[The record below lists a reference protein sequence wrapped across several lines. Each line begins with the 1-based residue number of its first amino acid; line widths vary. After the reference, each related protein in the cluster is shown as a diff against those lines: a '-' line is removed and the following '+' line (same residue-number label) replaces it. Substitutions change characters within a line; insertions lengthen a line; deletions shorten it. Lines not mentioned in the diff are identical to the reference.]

1 MGSDSRDGPES
12 IQLPHISRLMQA
24 ELCVFT
30 QNTFSIFL
38 FCGFLTG
45 WLRHHLY
52 FDRIHALVPM
62 LQQQYYCTWATLD
75 TKSEAQQCLQ
85 YAMWTLATTVTK
97 QFDSISDSLYNA
109 TKTLANR
116 LENKN
121 RQLSNLPI
129 ELAQIWVL
137 LTVYGF
143 MQRDYQ
149 QGWMS
154 AGHTFRLVQLMRL
167 HEIDR
172 PLGIG
177 SCRMSSSSSIL
188 STSSASYSSVS
199 SDLSPLGYSPGWVQ
213 KEEMRRTFWMAYCL
227 DRFPS
232 MCNNLPLT
240 FNEQTVRQPFLFYF
254 CLSML
259 TEYIPRFA
267 ADCPCLKRHSR
278 TTCWSSSASILKD

>member
-1 MGSDSRDGPES
+1 
-12 IQLPHISRLMQA
+12 
-24 ELCVFT
+24 
-30 QNTFSIFL
+30 
-38 FCGFLTG
+38 
-45 WLRHHLY
+45 
-52 FDRIHALVPM
+52 M
-62 LQQQYYCTWATLD
+62 LQQQRYCTWATLD
-75 TKSEAQQCLQ
+75 TKSEEQQCLQ

-97 QFDSISDSLYNA
+97 QFDSIRESLYNA
-109 TKTLANR
+109 TKTLAHR

-121 RQLSNLPI
+121 RQLSNIPI

-137 LTVYGF
+137 LTVYEF

-177 SCRMSSSSSIL
+177 SCQMPSSNSIVF
-188 STSSASYSSVS
+188 TSSASYSSAS
-199 SDLSPLGYSPGWVQ
+199 SDIIPIGYSPDWVL

-240 FNEQTVRQPFLFYF
+240 FNEQTVR
-254 CLSML
+254 
-259 TEYIPRFA
+259 E
-267 ADCPCLKRHSR
+267 
-278 TTCWSSSASILKD
+278 SSHR

>member
-1 MGSDSRDGPES
+1 
-12 IQLPHISRLMQA
+12 
-24 ELCVFT
+24 
-30 QNTFSIFL
+30 
-38 FCGFLTG
+38 
-45 WLRHHLY
+45 
-52 FDRIHALVPM
+52 M
-62 LQQQYYCTWATLD
+62 LQQQRYCTWATLD
-75 TKSEAQQCLQ
+75 TKSEEQQCLQ

-97 QFDSISDSLYNA
+97 QFDSIRESLYNA
-109 TKTLANR
+109 TKTLAHR

-121 RQLSNLPI
+121 RQLSNIPI

-137 LTVYGF
+137 LTVYEF

-177 SCRMSSSSSIL
+177 SCQM
-188 STSSASYSSVS
+188 SASYSSAS
-199 SDLSPLGYSPGWVQ
+199 SDIIPIGYSPDWVL

-240 FNEQTVRQPFLFYF
+240 FNEQTVR
-254 CLSML
+254 
-259 TEYIPRFA
+259 E
-267 ADCPCLKRHSR
+267 
-278 TTCWSSSASILKD
+278 SSHR